1 MIFTLNK
8 IRAGQVRLEKD
19 LRGYKLDYSI
29 SNEFRGMN
37 YGVKM
42 LNLLKKNSN
51 LNNIYAMTKKNN
63 FSSIKCL
70 QRANFNKVSSNG
82 YLKFNLN
89 KN

>member
-37 YGVKM
+37 
-42 LNLLKKNSN
+42 
-51 LNNIYAMTKKNN
+51 
-63 FSSIKCL
+63 
-70 QRANFNKVSSNG
+70 
-82 YLKFNLN
+82 
-89 KN
+89 